1 MDPLTLFHPLVREW
15 FASAYGKPTDIQ
27 SRAWPL
33 IAAGKH
39 VLLTAPTGSGK
50 TLTAFL
56 WALDRFASGAWAP
69 GATRILYVSPLK
81 ALNNDIRLNLLG
93 PLEALRLRFAE
104 AGVPFPETRVQVR
117 SGDTPASERRRML
130 RRPPE
135 ILITTPESLNLLLLS
150 EGGRGTLREVETVIL
165 DEVHA
170 VAGSKRGTH
179 LITAVDRLVPL
190 AGEFHRIALTATVR
204 PLETVA
210 AWVGGYALGETGYV
224 PREVAIAV
232 SRAVKRYDLRVRY
245 PAGDAGAFGRPPRE
259 RTTGAAG
266 TPGTAGAKGTGGP
279 AGAEGGPAAPGEMDV
294 WAVIADRI
302 REGIAG
308 ARSTLVFAN
317 NRRLSERLARLLNEG
332 AERPL
337 AYAHHGSLSR
347 EIRALVEERMK
358 QGVLPCIVATN
369 SLELGIDIGALDQVI
384 LVQTPFSIASTLQK
398 IGRAGHGVGQVSHA
412 VLYASHGKDLLD
424 AAVAARCALDG
435 DLEATRP
442 IEGPLDLLAQLMVSL
457 AASGEWTAERMYAF
471 VRTSF
476 PYRDLRRPHF
486 DGVLEM
492 LAGRYEATRV
502 RELRPRVFVDA
513 VDGRITAARGA
524 ALVLGLAGGTIPDR
538 GLYALRHAVSRGKI
552 GELDE
557 EFVWERR
564 EGETFH
570 LGNQS
575 WRITRITA
583 NEVEAVPAEREAQM
597 APFWRADERD
607 RGFHFAA
614 RLGAFLER
622 ADAELETPG
631 FAERLTREHGL
642 DEAGAASLLGYLR
655 RQREATGAP
664 LPHRHHLLIEDAGES
679 EGGEDPGEGRQIV
692 VHATWGGRALRPWAY
707 ALAEAYERRQG
718 RPLEIIASDDCLLVR
733 LWPGDDPSELPDWVH
748 PDELEGLLRSRLE
761 KTGFYAAHFRENAA
775 RALLLPRSTPRSRVP
790 LWLNRL
796 RSQNLLQAVSAYP
809 EFPIALETWRECLHD
824 EFDLPALKAMLA
836 EVHAGA
842 IQVRQVR
849 TREPSPFADTLIW
862 KKTNK
867 WMYAGD
873 RPVGG
878 TGAAADLLKEIAFSA
893 PLRPRVPRA
902 VIAEFE
908 AKSLR
913 LAPGYGPQ
921 GPDELVEWAKERI
934 LIPWEEWRTL
944 LAGLGSG
951 AAGAV
956 ADTGGPGGSMGEVG
970 LDAAY
975 RGHAGARLLGV
986 RLPGAGRACVAAVET
1001 LPRLWSALGW
1011 GRPGDVPGERTM
1023 GGNAGAP
1030 ESASAET
1037 AHWFA
1042 ALPSPDVTPALP
1054 WDGSLPADPSLQPPP
1069 SGAALANLERLA
1081 GARPDADGKAAAR
1094 DRPPEADGDGD
1105 GRGPGLLS
1113 PLLAQWIRPYGPFP
1127 LAFVADVFGAAFPRA
1142 EEALGELAEGERVIL
1157 DNLSEDAA
1165 GPEACDAANV
1175 EALLRLMRRRAR
1187 PAFAAR
1193 APECVPQFLAAWQG
1207 VAEPARD
1214 AEGLQSALEKLF
1226 GYPAPAAAWE
1236 ADLLPARVD
1245 RYLPSRLDELLRE
1258 SGLMWIGRG
1267 RERIAFAFPE
1277 DLELFPS
1284 PPDGTPP
1291 GRDADGVL
1299 ELLRAA
1305 SPGRLDYPALAARC
1319 PLPSDRIVAA
1329 LWELAWK
1336 GRITNDTF
1344 AALRKGLEGGF
1355 KAAPASATAGPRPAA
1370 SRRQGFQRWKAA
1382 RPMAGAWLALP
1393 EVDAPAD
1400 ALAAE
1405 ELAQDRVRQL
1415 LRRYG
1420 ILFRELLAHELPSLQ
1435 WGAAFRSLRLMEL
1448 SGEAVAGHFFAGI
1461 AGLQFASPPALRLL
1475 ESGLPGTIWWISAAD
1490 PASPCALGLRGLP
1503 YETPPRLASTH
1514 LVFHGPELA
1523 LVSRRNGRDLAMR
1536 VPPRHKYLGGY
1547 LTALRALADREG
1559 PQPKGIETET
1569 VNGEPVLGSPYL
1581 EDLLEA
1587 GFEKG
1592 FKTVS
1597 LRKRW

>member
-1 MDPLTLFHPLVREW
+1 MDSLTLFHPRVRAW
-15 FASAYGKPTDIQ
+15 FEAAYGIPTDIQ
-27 SRAWPL
+27 ARAWPL

-93 PLEALRLRFAE
+93 PLEALRSGFAA
-104 AGVPFPETRVQVR
+104 AGEGFPEVRVLVR

-130 RRPPE
+130 RKPPE

-150 EGGRGTLREVETVIL
+150 EGGRETLRDVETVIL

-190 AGEFHRIALTATVR
+190 AGEFQRIALTATVR

-210 AWVGGYALGETGYV
+210 AWVGGYVLGETGYV
-224 PREVAIAV
+224 PRPVETAV
-232 SRAVKRYDLRVRY
+232 SRAIKRYDLRVRY
-245 PAGDAGAFGRPPRE
+245 PAGEAGAS
-259 RTTGAAG
+259 
-266 TPGTAGAKGTGGP
+266 
-279 AGAEGGPAAPGEMDV
+279 APGETDV
-294 WAVIADRI
+294 WSVVAERIKERIA
-302 REGIAG
+302 E

-317 NRRLSERLARLLNEG
+317 NRRLSERLARLLNEKS
-332 AERPL
+332 ERPI
-337 AYAHHGSLSR
+337 AFAHHGSLSR

-358 QGVLPCIVATN
+358 QGLLPCIVATN

-384 LVQTPFSIASTLQK
+384 LVQTPFSIASALQK
-398 IGRAGHGVGQVSHA
+398 IGRAGHGVGQTSHA
-412 VLYASHGKDLLD
+412 ILYASHGKDLLD
-424 AAVAARCALDG
+424 AAVAARCALEG
-435 DLEATRP
+435 DLESTRP
-442 IEGPLDLLAQLMVSL
+442 IEAPLDLLAQLMVSL

-471 VRTSF
+471 LRTSF

-486 DGVLEM
+486 DAVLEM

-513 VDGRITAARGA
+513 VDGRVTAARGA
-524 ALVLGLAGGTIPDR
+524 ALLLGLAGGTIPDR
-538 GLYALRHAVSRGKI
+538 GLFALRHAVSRAKI

-564 EGETFH
+564 EGEMFH

-583 NEVEAVPAEREAQM
+583 NEVEAVPAERDAQM

-607 RGFHFAA
+607 RGHHFAD

-622 ADAELETPG
+622 ADAELEEPS
-631 FAERLTREHGL
+631 FADRLTREHGL
-642 DEAGAASLLGYLR
+642 DEAGAASLISFLR

-679 EGGEDPGEGRQIV
+679 EGGEEPGEGRQIA
-692 VHATWGGRALRPWAY
+692 VHAVWGGRVLRPWAY
-707 ALAEAYERRQG
+707 ALAEAYEQRHG
-718 RPLEIIASDDCLLVR
+718 RPLEIIASDDCLLIR
-733 LWPGDDPSELPDWVH
+733 LWPEDSPSDLPDLVH
-748 PDELEGLLRSRLE
+748 PDEVEGLLRNRLE

-796 RSQNLLQAVSAYP
+796 RSQNLLQAVSAFP
-809 EFPIALETWRECLHD
+809 EFPIALETWRECLQD

-836 EVHAGA
+836 EVQAGT
-842 IQVRQVR
+842 IRVREVR
-849 TREPSPFADTLIW
+849 TREPSPFAEGLLW
-862 KKTNK
+862 KRTNK

-893 PLRPRVPRA
+893 PLRPRIPRA
-902 VIAEFE
+902 LIADFE

-921 GPDELVEWAKERI
+921 GADELVEWAKERV
-934 LIPWEEWRTL
+934 LIPWEEWRIL
-944 LAGLGSG
+944 LAGMASQGGTASG
-951 AAGAV
+951 
-956 ADTGGPGGSMGEVG
+956 G
-970 LDAAY
+970 LDAAF
-975 RGHAGARLLGV
+975 RAHAGSRLLGL
-986 RLPGAGRACVAAVET
+986 RLLGAGRACVAAVET
-1001 LPRLWSALGW
+1001 LPRLGSALGI
-1011 GRPGDVPGERTM
+1011 GFSETGDGVR
-1023 GGNAGAP
+1023 
-1030 ESASAET
+1030 
-1037 AHWFA
+1037 WFA
-1042 ALPSPDVTPALP
+1042 AMPGAEVTHEVP
-1054 WDGSLPADPSLQPPP
+1054 WDGSLAPDPSAQPPP
-1069 SGAALANLERLA
+1069 DPAALTNLERLSRE
-1081 GARPDADGKAAAR
+1081 GV
-1094 DRPPEADGDGD
+1094 DRTGN
-1105 GRGPGLLS
+1105 GLLAS
-1113 PLLAQWIRPYGPFP
+1113 LLAQWIRPYGPFP
-1127 LAFVADVFGAAFPRA
+1127 LAFPAGLFGAAYPLV
-1142 EEALGELAEGERVIL
+1142 EEALGELAEGDRVIL
-1157 DNLSEDAA
+1157 DTLSADAE

-1175 EALLRLMRRRAR
+1175 ETLLRMMRRRAR
-1187 PAFAAR
+1187 PVFAAR
-1193 APECVPQFLAAWQG
+1193 APGQLPHFLAAWQG
-1207 VAEPARD
+1207 AAEPARD

-1236 ADLLPARVD
+1236 SDILPARVD

-1284 PPDGTPP
+1284 PPGESPS
-1291 GRDADGVL
+1291 GRDSEMVFG
-1299 ELLRAA
+1299 LLRAA
-1305 SPGRLDYPALAARC
+1305 APGRLDYQALAARC

-1344 AALRKGLEGGF
+1344 AALRKGLEAGF
-1355 KAAPASATAGPRPAA
+1355 KAAPLPGTAGAAASAPTGPRPRAA

-1393 EVDAPAD
+1393 ESEAPAD
-1400 ALAAE
+1400 ALDAE

-1415 LRRYG
+1415 FRRYG

-1435 WGAAFRSLRLMEL
+1435 WGQAFRSLRLMEL
-1448 SGEAVAGHFFAGI
+1448 SGEAVAGHFFEGI
-1461 AGLQFASPPALRLL
+1461 NGLQFASPQALRLL
-1475 ESGLPGTIWWISAAD
+1475 EAGLPESIWWISAAD
-1490 PASPCALGLRGLP
+1490 PASPCGLGLQGLP

-1514 LVFHGPELA
+1514 LIFHGAELA
-1523 LVSRRNGRDLAMR
+1523 LVSRRHGRDLTMR
-1536 VPPRHKYLGGY
+1536 VPPRHRYLGGY
-1547 LTALRALADREG
+1547 LACLRALADREAT
-1559 PQPKGIETET
+1559 PQKGIETET
-1569 VNGEPVLGSPYL
+1569 VNGEAVLGSPYL